1 MSKNIKITRQDTT
14 YTPEIGAYKMIIE
27 AIEPEEM
34 SAKIF
39 IQQRIVNFA
48 RGTTDD
54 IFAAVC
60 TPVQLEDLG
69 EDSPLAGTSYFRT
82 NRIELVGG
90 TPELMLELFNSLIYE
105 VKKLVADLNAM
116 DSLNSVEVFYTD
128 GVIVSEVPVAP

>member
-1 MSKNIKITRQDTT
+1 MPKNIKITRQATT
-14 YTPEIGAYKMIIE
+14 YIPDIKSYKMIIE
-27 AIEPEEM
+27 AIDPEEM

-60 TPVQLEDLG
+60 TPVQLEDFG

-82 NRIELVGG
+82 DKIELVGG
-90 TPELMLELFNSLIYE
+90 TPELMLELFNSLVYE

-116 DSLNSVEVFYTD
+116 DTLDATEVFYTD
-128 GVIVSEVPVAP
+128 GDVVTTVPAP